1 MPAGDEELSARSR
14 FFRGSADVVGRS
26 RLGRRVLRTLS
37 RNTTLQRLTIGGP
50 NPIRLWEDDDH
61 FRALAARAQRLTL
74 LSDEGLFN
82 VYQTASHTR
91 VVAGDVAEVGVYQ
104 GGTACLLALIFNQDD
119 REILLFD
126 TFEGMP
132 DSADSSRDRHRHGDF
147 ADTSVESVTRALAEW
162 PRTRLVKGFFPRT
175 ATPYTD
181 RTFSLVHIDVDI
193 YQSVLDSCD
202 FFYTRVAA
210 GGALLFDDYGM
221 RSCPGAKQAVDEFFG
236 PLPEEP
242 FFLPTGQCVVWKLP

>member
-1 MPAGDEELSARSR
+1 MPAGDEELSASSR
-14 FFRGSADVVGRS
+14 FFRDSADVVGRS
-26 RLGRRVLRTLS
+26 RVGRRILRTLS
-37 RNTTLQRLTIGGP
+37 KNTALQRLTIGGP
-50 NPIRLWEDDDH
+50 NPIRPWEEDGR
-61 FRALAARAQRLTL
+61 FRTLATRAQDLTL
-74 LSDEGLFN
+74 LSNEGLFN
-82 VYQTASHTR
+82 IYQAASHTR

-104 GGTACLLALIFNQDD
+104 GGTACLLASIFDRDD

-132 DSADSSRDRHRHGDF
+132 DSADSSRDRHRAGDF
-147 ADTSVESVTRALAEW
+147 ADTSVESVTKALAGW
-162 PRTRLVKGFFPRT
+162 PRATLVQGFFPGT

-181 RTFSLVHIDVDI
+181 RTFSLVHVDVDI
-193 YQSVLDSCD
+193 YRSVLDSCE
-202 FFYTRVAA
+202 FFYSRVAS